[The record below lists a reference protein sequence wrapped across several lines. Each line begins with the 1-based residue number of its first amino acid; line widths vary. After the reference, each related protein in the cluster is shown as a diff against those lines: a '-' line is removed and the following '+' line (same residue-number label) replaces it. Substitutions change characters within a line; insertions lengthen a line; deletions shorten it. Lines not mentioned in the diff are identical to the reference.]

1 METISFVLP
10 FIIAGVVVIAI
21 RILAGQ
27 DHILGRICRWF
38 WNVSF
43 KIVSYIP
50 LCGWMSCFIIAKND
64 KERAEKNYYKQV
76 GVEAD
81 RSGIEYLDRK
91 AARDRAEEAERQER
105 LRVESAIN
113 YALKRTDARI
123 LNEDVVEIGGKKYDL
138 HGVKRKLG
146 IN

>member
-1 METISFVLP
+1 METIAFALP
-10 FIIAGVVVIAI
+10 FIIAGAVVIAI

-27 DHILGRICRWF
+27 DHLLGRICRWF

-43 KIVSYIP
+43 KIISYVP
-50 LCGWMSCFIIAKND
+50 FCGWMHHFIIADTTEEKAV
-64 KERAEKNYYKQV
+64 KEHYKQV
-76 GVEAD
+76 AAKVDQATL
-81 RSGIEYLDRK
+81 EYLNECD
-91 AARDRAEEAERQER
+91 ARRAEERKREEELLNLQR
-105 LRVESAIN
+105 AIN
-113 YALKRTDARI
+113 YELKRTDARV

>member
-1 METISFVLP
+1 METIAFALP
-10 FIIAGVVVIAI
+10 FIIAGAVVIAI

-27 DHILGRICRWF
+27 DHLLGRICRWF

-43 KIVSYIP
+43 KIISYVP
-50 LCGWMSCFIIAKND
+50 FCGWMHHFIIAD
-64 KERAEKNYYKQV
+64 TAEEKAVKNYYKQV
-76 GVEAD
+76 GAEAD
-81 RSGIEYLDRK
+81 QSGINYLDRK
-91 AARDRAEEAERQER
+91 AAQDRAEEEARQER
-105 LRVESAIN
+105 LRQESAIN

-123 LNEDVVEIGGKKYDL
+123 LSDDVVEIGGKKYDL

>member
-1 METISFVLP
+1 METIAFALP
-10 FIIAGVVVIAI
+10 FIIAGAVVIAI

-27 DHILGRICRWF
+27 DHLLGHICRWF

-43 KIVSYIP
+43 KIISYVP
-50 LCGWMSCFIIAKND
+50 FCGWMSCFIIAKND
-64 KERAEKNYYKQV
+64 KEKAAKNYYKQV
-76 GVEAD
+76 GAEAD
-81 RSGIEYLDRK
+81 QSGINYLDRK
-91 AARDRAEEAERQER
+91 AAQDRAEEEARQER
-105 LRVESAIN
+105 LRQESAIN

-123 LNEDVVEIGGKKYDL
+123 LSDDVVEIGGKKYDL